1 MAWRAVA
8 RLVERATAPVDIAFL
23 AAFRIGLGLVLFAS
37 TVRFV
42 AKGWVMTLLVAPQLH
57 FTYAF
62 APFVRPLPAPL
73 MLPLFAVLAL
83 AALGIAFGYRYRVC
97 AWGFFFGFTYV
108 ELIEKAT
115 YLNHYYFVS
124 VATFLL
130 ALLPASHA
138 ASLDVRLGRV
148 ARADSVP
155 AWVQWAL
162 RVQVGVVYFFAGVA
176 KLNPDWLLRAQPLRI
191 WLAARSDLP
200 LVGGLLEEPVVAYAA
215 SWGGALFDLGIV
227 WWLLHRRTRAPAFA
241 ALVVFHVITG
251 LLLPIGMFPFLMVV
265 GASVLLDAGWPR
277 RWLGATGDKQW
288 ASASPSRLVTWVV
301 ALHVALQL
309 AIPVRQHLQRSAW
322 TLQGFNFA
330 WNVMVAEKAGFA
342 RFEAR
347 DRRTGESFAVEPS
360 RYLAPFQER
369 AMVQDPDLIR
379 QFAELLARDIASREG
394 RDVEI
399 RAEAW
404 ATLNGQASRQL
415 IDPHVDLTS
424 SRPARFV
431 LDAP

>member
-1 MAWRAVA
+1 
-8 RLVERATAPVDIAFL
+8 
-23 AAFRIGLGLVLFAS
+23 
-37 TVRFV
+37 
-42 AKGWVMTLLVAPQLH
+42 
-57 FTYAF
+57 
-62 APFVRPLPAPL
+62 

-138 ASLDVRLGRV
+138 ASLDLRLGRV

-265 GASVLLDAGWPR
+265 GASVFLDAGWPR

-309 AIPVRQHLQRSAW
+309 AIPVRQYLQRSAW